1 MLILSD
7 AEEETH
13 RLINMA
19 GKEGIC
25 LRLLGGLAFKITC
38 PNVDHLALKRNYA
51 DIDMAVDIA
60 GGRKLEKFLT
70 SAGYVGDRA
79 LNTLNGDRRQL
90 FFDEENNR
98 QLDIFVG
105 DFEMCHKI
113 PFQGR
118 LTIDPLTVP
127 LAELFLS
134 KAQIVQINQKD
145 LLDLFVLLL
154 DHEVGNT
161 DGNTINCSIVSAIC
175 ARDWG
180 LYTTVTLTIEK
191 VGKIL
196 INKNPGLDAEEV
208 RTIQTRI
215 QTIQQAMD
223 AAPKTFGWKTR
234 ARIGKRLRWYEEV
247 EEIRR

>member
-7 AEEETH
+7 AEEETR
-13 RLINMA
+13 RLITLA
-19 GKEGIC
+19 GREGIC

-38 PNVDHLALKRNYA
+38 PNVNHLALKRDYA
-51 DIDMAVDIA
+51 DIDMAVDTA
-60 GGRKLEKFLT
+60 GGRKLEKFLK

-90 FFDEENNR
+90 FFDDVNNR

-113 PFQGR
+113 PLEDR
-118 LTIDPLTVP
+118 LTIEPYTIP

-145 LLDLFVLLL
+145 LIDLFVLLL
-154 DHEVGNT
+154 DHAVG
-161 DGNTINCSIVSAIC
+161 DGDGDTINCAIISAIC

-180 LYTTVTLTIEK
+180 LYTTVTLTLEK
-191 VGKIL
+191 VRQVL
-196 INKNPGLDAEEV
+196 INENPGMDAEEV
-208 RTIQTRI
+208 RIIRTRIETIQL
-215 QTIQQAMD
+215 AMD

>member
-1 MLILSD
+1 MVILSD
-7 AEEETH
+7 AEEETR
-13 RLINMA
+13 RLITLA
-19 GKEGIC
+19 GGEGIC

-51 DIDMAVDIA
+51 DIDLAVDTV
-60 GGRKLEKFLT
+60 GGRKLEKFL
-70 SAGYVGDRA
+70 SAAGYVGDRA

-113 PFQGR
+113 PIGDR
-118 LTIDPLTVP
+118 LTIDPFTVP

-145 LLDLFVLLL
+145 ILDLFVLLL
-154 DHEVGNT
+154 DHAVDNV
-161 DGNTINCSIVSAIC
+161 DGDKINSSIISAIC

-180 LYTTVTLTIEK
+180 LYTTVTLTLEK
-191 VGKIL
+191 ARKIL
-196 INKNPGLDAEEV
+196 VYENPGLDEDEV
-208 RTIQTRI
+208 QLIQARI
-215 QTIQQAMD
+215 GTIQQKMET
-223 AAPKTFGWKTR
+223 APKTFGWKAR
-234 ARIGKRLRWYEEV
+234 ARIGKRMRWYEEV

>member
-7 AEEETH
+7 AEEETR
-13 RLINMA
+13 RLIIMA

-38 PNVDHLALKRNYA
+38 PNVDHLALKRDYA
-51 DIDMAVDIA
+51 DIDLAVDTA
-60 GGRKLEKFLT
+60 GGRKLEKFL
-70 SAGYVGDRA
+70 SAAGYVGDRA

-90 FFDEENNR
+90 FFDDENNR

-113 PFQGR
+113 PLGDR
-118 LTIDPLTVP
+118 LTINPFTVP

-145 LLDLFVLLL
+145 ILDLFVLLL
-154 DHEVGNT
+154 DHAVDKI
-161 DGNTINCSIVSAIC
+161 DGDRINSSIISALC

-180 LYTTVTLTIEK
+180 LYTTVTLTMD
-191 VGKIL
+191 KINTL
-196 INKNPGLDAEEV
+196 LVNENPGLDKDEV
-208 RTIQTRI
+208 QLIQSRI
-215 QTIQQAMD
+215 ETIQQTMD
-223 AAPKTFGWKTR
+223 TAPKTLSWKVR
-234 ARIGKRLRWYEEV
+234 ARIGKRMRWYEEV